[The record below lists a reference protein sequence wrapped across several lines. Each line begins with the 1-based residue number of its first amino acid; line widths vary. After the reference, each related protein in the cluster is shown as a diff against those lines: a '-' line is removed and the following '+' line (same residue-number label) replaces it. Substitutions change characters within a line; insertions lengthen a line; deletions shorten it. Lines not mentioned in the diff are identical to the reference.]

1 MNALYKSALLLLAL
15 LVALSIAGCG
25 GTPTATPAAP
35 TAITVPGATEQ
46 ASPALA
52 GTPVAAMT
60 AAATPN
66 VGSTYPNYGRA
77 ADYSW
82 VAGQLKQDGSC
93 WIITYVSPLVQV
105 AADKYNNRFA
115 LLPGTGWQ
123 PAGVKDGEWV
133 VLQGQP
139 EPGTAP
145 AAGCAA
151 HGYSVRALQPNP
163 NATGPS
169 SGSGSGTGGGAGSGS
184 VKGGAGLDIQIT
196 QFSVASNFEIR
207 GQLNATNNGTSNIQE
222 LIPTHIQVMRATG
235 EVVFDASAPSIQ
247 GGVMDTKP
255 VAGLA
260 PGMSRPYGFSV
271 APGTITG
278 QVAQGDEVTGILT
291 LSADGQVMKVLLP
304 ATKVTAV
311 RIP

>member
-1 MNALYKSALLLLAL
+1 MKVLYKAALVLLAL

-25 GTPTATPAAP
+25 GAPTATPAAP

-46 ASPALA
+46 ASPALT
-52 GTPVAAMT
+52 GTPVAATT

-66 VGSTYPNYGRA
+66 SGATYPNYGRA

-105 AADKYNNRFA
+105 AADQYSNRFA
-115 LLPGTGWQ
+115 LLPGAGWQ

-133 VLQGQP
+133 VVQGQP

-145 AAGCAA
+145 AASCTA
-151 HGYSVRALQPNP
+151 HGYSVSALQPNP

-169 SGSGSGTGGGAGSGS
+169 SGVGSGTGSGSG
-184 VKGGAGLDIQIT
+184 KGGSGLDIQIT

-222 LIPTHIQVMRATG
+222 LIPTHIQVKRATG

-247 GGVMDTKP
+247 GGVLDTRP
-255 VAGLA
+255 MAGLP
-260 PGMSRPYGFSV
+260 PGMSRPYGFSA
-271 APGTITG
+271 APGNITG
-278 QVAQGDEVTGILT
+278 QVTQGDEVTGILT